1 MKGKTL
7 ILKRAIV
14 VFIFIL
20 FIIGMVYTLAPSPAY
35 ASGPYKLPLA
45 WQILYL
51 NTDGSLDVY
60 DYREYYFD
68 GGPPSAIFP
77 YHLGTDYD
85 LYNRT
90 LSYPLFEAYASDI
103 SLSDIPPTDI
113 KQAMARIQSH
123 LHKLDILGTEPD
135 FDISVPM
142 EDHLYLLVHYK
153 VSPDITVVGKDFA
166 RTYYELPKLGKSEV
180 SVDKYFTAFILPRT
194 PTCDKNLPKYDEKDP
209 VCPCFMVHRFLPG
222 GGPIGIYH
230 KGCDFVL
237 FEVKNLDVRT
247 VQELDSVYPRN
258 ILSKEAQ
265 KALYVDQTYKDVK
278 TWQEAHSTSPKVP
291 MKMTWYSLLAGI
303 LAWVIGGI
311 FAKKKD
317 KEHARYYWRKLEEI
331 PAGMDMPSDNV
342 YRSFFFT
349 EDDLITAMAGANP
362 YDYTLEITDDTSPS
376 DVKALMRKSGNLFR
390 AIFFSLMTKGYIS
403 PITDGDK
410 LIGFRIEEGNLPL
423 DEKEKLV
430 LEVVKEAAKME
441 VAKEKK
447 VGLLGRLFGKGK
459 EEDLAHVMN
468 EREPEKIL
476 LPEEF
481 DAYLSEGT
489 KTIELMS
496 DTTVE
501 IPRVAEIGALL
512 IKMLLEKEELPPV
525 LTEEPPLDAPS
536 SIKMWDKA
544 AKFLKL
550 TGAGFIMTAGLYFF
564 IAVSYY
570 SFINAFPHPTILN
583 TAPLLLAILF
593 MVLGLFLRGSLPS
606 TWIHPQ
612 WFDEF
617 LSWFRV
623 EKWIR
628 EFTRIATKDISAYET
643 LNWDIYYIFATL
655 RGMEELLIKALKTT
669 GIIKKVENIQRLY
682 MYHRA
687 SYYMYSS
694 AWLHSTNT
702 FTKEY
707 ESQYYKAYSS
717 GSSSSGS
724 FTGSSF
730 GGGGGGGGGSTGW

>member
-1 MKGKTL
+1 MKIKIFVMRVL
-7 ILKRAIV
+7 F
-14 VFIFIL
+14 VFILL
-20 FIIGMVYTLAPSPAY
+20 FLAIGMLSLAAPSPAY

-45 WQILYL
+45 WQIVYL

-90 LSYPLFEAYASDI
+90 LSYPLFEAYASDV

-113 KQAMARIQSH
+113 KQAMARIKSH

-142 EDHLYLLVHYK
+142 DDHLYLLVHYK

-166 RTYYELPKLGKSEV
+166 RTYYQLPKLGKSEV
-180 SVDKYFTAFILPRT
+180 SVDHYYTAFILPKK
-194 PTCDKNLPKYDEKDP
+194 PTCDKNLPKYDENDS
-209 VCPCFMVHRFLPG
+209 VCPCFMVHRFLPK
-222 GGPIGIYH
+222 GGPIGTYH
-230 KGCDFVL
+230 KGCEFVL

-247 VQELDSVYPRN
+247 VQELDSVYPKT
-258 ILSKEAQ
+258 ILSAEAQ

-278 TWQEAHSTSPKVP
+278 NWQEAHSTSPDTA
-291 MKMTWYSLLAGI
+291 MKMTWYSLLAAIVAGI
-303 LAWVIGGI
+303 LGKWASSR
-311 FAKKKD
+311 KE
-317 KEHARYYWRKLEEI
+317 KEHARYYWRKVEET

-349 EDDLITAMAGANP
+349 EEDLVSAMAGDNP
-362 YDYTLEITDDTSPS
+362 YDYTLDITDTTLPS
-376 DVKALMRKSGNLFR
+376 DITALMRKSGNLFR

-410 LIGFRIEEGNLPL
+410 LIGFRIEEGTLPL
-423 DEKEKLV
+423 DEGEKLV
-430 LEVVKEAAKME
+430 FEVAKEAAKME

-468 EREPEKIL
+468 EREPDKIL

-481 DAYLSEGT
+481 EAYLSKGT

-501 IPRVAEIGALL
+501 IPRVAEIGARL
-512 IKMLLEKEELPPV
+512 IKMLLEKEDLPPAT
-525 LTEEPPLDAPS
+525 TEEPPLDAPS
-536 SIKMWDKA
+536 SIKMWDKISKFFKVA
-544 AKFLKL
+544 A
-550 TGAGFIMTAGLYFF
+550 AGLIMTAGLYFF

-570 SFINAFPHPTILN
+570 SFINAFPHPTLLN
-583 TAPLLLAILF
+583 TAPLALAGLF
-593 MVLGLFLRGSLPS
+593 MALGLMLKGSLPR
-606 TWIHPQ
+606 TWVHPQ

-617 LSWFRV
+617 LSWYRV
-623 EKWIR
+623 QKWIS

-669 GIIKKVENIQRLY
+669 GIIKKTEHIQRLY

-707 ESQYYKAYSS
+707 ESQYYKAYRS